1 MTRPLL
7 FVTGFGPFVGVEH
20 NPSGEVARALE
31 AEPPA
36 AAEIRAAVLPV
47 SFERVTAAY
56 DALLEDLAPRRPA
69 ALVALGVQGHA
80 YFRLER
86 RARAHL
92 RSKKADNDGREGK
105 GIVLAGG
112 DLETGLDLE
121 RLAAALSRAGGEDVR
136 ISADAGG
143 FVCEGTYH
151 HVLTRA
157 GELGIPGLFLHV
169 PPVDD
174 VAVEAQVPVVRGM
187 LEELV
192 KQLVPSAV

>member
-7 FVTGFGPFVGVEH
+7 LVTGFGPFVGVDH

-36 AAEIRAAVLPV
+36 VAEVRAAVLPV
-47 SFERVTAAY
+47 SFERVPAAY
-56 DALLEDLAPRRPA
+56 DALLADLAPRRPA
-69 ALVALGVQGHA
+69 ALVALGVQLHA

-86 RARAHL
+86 RARARL
-92 RSKKADNDGREGK
+92 RSAKADNDGREGT

-112 DLETGLDLE
+112 DMETGLDLE
-121 RLAAALSRAGGEDVR
+121 PLAAALTRAGGTEVR
-136 ISADAGG
+136 ISEDAGG

-151 HVLTRA
+151 HVLKRA
-157 GELGIPGLFLHV
+157 GELGVPGLFLHV
-169 PPVDD
+169 PPVDV
-174 VAVEAQVPVVRGM
+174 VAVAAQVPVVRGL

-192 KQLVPSAV
+192 KQLDPSRV